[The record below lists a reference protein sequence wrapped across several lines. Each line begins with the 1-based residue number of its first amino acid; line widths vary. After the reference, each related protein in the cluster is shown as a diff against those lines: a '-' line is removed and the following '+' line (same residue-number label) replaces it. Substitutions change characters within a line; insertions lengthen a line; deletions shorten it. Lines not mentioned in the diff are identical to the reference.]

1 MFTSFF
7 TKIYSIHKEKVSR
20 KHTSMNRI
28 LKKFMRLAYETLLF
42 TCWLSWISYQN
53 HKSRQSHKYFFFL
66 HPIFI
71 FLLSYLFLSREE
83 VKINLEQF
91 FLFKNVCKRRMRK
104 VIFPSE
110 CNFLSFLFFFSFL
123 YDRYWKEL
131 CESFYKFPFIFFSS
145 LLSVICNSSSTSC
158 QFFCIY
164 FTLLLSFAAF
174 KLVLWWEWVAA
185 IE

>member
-1 MFTSFF
+1 MKPWCSLADCHESCI
-7 TKIYSIHKEKVSR
+7 KIINLVKV
-20 KHTSMNRI
+20 TNI
-28 LKKFMRLAYETLLF
+28 
-42 TCWLSWISYQN
+42 
-53 HKSRQSHKYFFFL
+53 FFFL
-66 HPIFI
+66 LPIFI
-71 FLLSYLFLSREE
+71 FLLSHLFLSREE

-110 CNFLSFLFFFSFL
+110 CNFLSFLFFFLFCTTDIERSFV
-123 YDRYWKEL
+123 KV
-131 CESFYKFPFIFFSS
+131 FINFHSFFSS

-174 KLVLWWEWVAA
+174 KLVL
-185 IE
+185 